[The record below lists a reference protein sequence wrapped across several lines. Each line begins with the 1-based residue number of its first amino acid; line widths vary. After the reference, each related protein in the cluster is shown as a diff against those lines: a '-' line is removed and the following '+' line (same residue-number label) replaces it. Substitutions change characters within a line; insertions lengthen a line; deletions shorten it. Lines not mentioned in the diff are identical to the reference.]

1 MNPSEE
7 SCLGALI
14 LVVLCTRPKLLRYF
28 TLQLNSV
35 INSIISFSTFWSHWI
50 PPHINNAISIYESDT
65 VNYSRVSFFPPTFPI
80 ALSLSL
86 FILFL
91 LEILQTDFHFRASP
105 ISVELRK
112 IYIIEE
118 SNEQKIDSTKF
129 PMGIK
134 ISIRAERAL
143 TYVFSFWGFD
153 FHVDLCQYQILAIL
167 LSIIIA
173 KAWQKLNVTH
183 AHQMDWERQYIA
195 GFFLRI
201 TNNWR
206 FMFLKKRSRECPWWW
221 CVRAIH

>member
-1 MNPSEE
+1 MCLFFLQHSLSHSRSPSVH
-7 SCLGALI
+7 SLPAWNSADPI
-14 LVVLCTRPKLLRYF
+14 F
-28 TLQLNSV
+28 TSEHLPYQLNWGKY
-35 INSIISFSTFWSHWI
+35 ISLKH
-50 PPHINNAISIYESDT
+50 
-65 VNYSRVSFFPPTFPI
+65 
-80 ALSLSL
+80 
-86 FILFL
+86 
-91 LEILQTDFHFRASP
+91 Q
-105 ISVELRK
+105 
-112 IYIIEE
+112 
-118 SNEQKIDSTKF
+118 QKINSTKF
-129 PMGIK
+129 PMDIK

-183 AHQMDWERQYIA
+183 AHQMDWEGQYTA
-195 GFFLRI
+195 GFFHRI